1 MIQALLCAVLVWIAE
16 NDSGQLLS
24 FISRPIV
31 LGPIA
36 GLICGDVQTGLMVG
50 VAVETMFLATVH
62 VGTSFPPDA
71 SFSTVIA
78 TAFAVAAGSEVGVA
92 VAAALPL
99 SVIGQLAF
107 YLNMSVFNQWGAVM
121 YEKACAKDNE
131 KMMTFWHVGWSLLIS
146 FALYGIP
153 TFLAVYVSGDIVQLI
168 IDKIPAQL
176 ISGINAGA
184 GMLAAVGLA
193 MLLKAVNGKGLW
205 PYLLIGYFIAAY
217 VGVNMIGVAIFAAA
231 VVAVMFYG
239 QKANYMK
246 DTKEAAVQEKLEEQ
260 EFINVD

>member
-1 MIQALLCAVLVWIAE
+1 MIQAILCALLVWIAE
-16 NDSGQLLS
+16 NDMLQLLS

-62 VGTSFPPDA
+62 VGTAFPPDA

-78 TAFAVAAGSEVGVA
+78 TAFAIAAGSEVGVA

-107 YLNMSVFNQWGAVM
+107 YLRMSVLDQWGAIM
-121 YEKACAKDNE
+121 YEKACEKENE
-131 KMMTFWHVGWSLLIS
+131 TMMNFWHVGWSLFISLI
-146 FALYGIP
+146 LYGVP
-153 TFLAVYVSGDIVQLI
+153 TFLAVYVSGDIVQVI
-168 IDKIPAQL
+168 IDKIPTQL

-205 PYLLIGYFIAAY
+205 PYLLIGYFVAAY
-217 VGVNMIGVAIFAAA
+217 LGVNMIGVAIFAAA
-231 VVAVMFYG
+231 VVAVLFYS
-239 QKANYMK
+239 QKDNYMMKNGK
-246 DTKEAAVQEKLEEQ
+246 DTVQKKVEEP
-260 EFINVD
+260 EFIKVD